1 MKLISVKGRNIGLL
15 KGEFE
20 FNFDDSLTVITGPIG
35 CGKSTILTLIR
46 ASLTNSFPGNA
57 GSWASWG
64 VMPQEACYFVVTWR
78 VGNNVLHIAKCVA
91 GEKQFATLN
100 IPRLL
105 IEADSGE
112 VETITSSKEALEKT
126 LGLITVPANIIDGHL
141 IVDQDSITAPV
152 ASTPARFKEIIHT
165 LTRTNELEV
174 LRGRVRDIL
183 MSVVVPDVQPELDAA
198 QIECNVQLG
207 EVNKNV
213 ELIEKLLKDA
223 TAINVEET
231 HYKLDTLEL
240 VKRNTEK
247 RKLLND
253 EVVIATAAL
262 EQLTK
267 AVLKDQM
274 LAIALEE
281 NIKTLEP
288 EIAGAK
294 TLVYSADSI
303 IKDNLRLA
311 KLRQQVKETTLAL
324 NQFTDNPLQS
334 PESEQPTEADLKE
347 LEESLNNVKQELHV
361 LKKRLELAL
370 AGNCPECGTSTCIC
384 PKDLAAMNS
393 EIAKLDLLKAEYS
406 SLLVKAKN
414 GIVSWTKYE
423 TEAKNWVHSVTAL
436 SSKLDA
442 FAVEL
447 ELLKDTPYLD
457 EAIKQNSV
465 KMLESYEASTNY
477 MLRVK
482 NDVAAKTGHL
492 ENQKIH
498 VATKQAA
505 LAEIPPA
512 VFDPNEHAKCTKLL
526 DDHLAIRMQL
536 AATEGALT
544 VAHKGLTRA
553 NERLVT
559 QTQRKATI
567 KPIESLRTILN
578 LASSVLVKDGLPKLL
593 SLQYMGK
600 LNERIKFYLNMI
612 NADFSAYIDENLE
625 FMAKKADG
633 LVHRTGRLSGGQKQQ
648 ASVAYLLAVN
658 DVFAST
664 LGVLA
669 LDEPSGAMQEGNSQE
684 LAEAFSYLAKVG
696 QQTGRQFII
705 ITHSAA
711 LAAYGC
717 TKIELQGN

>member
-334 PESEQPTEADLKE
+334 PELEQPTEADLKE

-393 EIAKLDLLKAEYS
+393 EIAKLDLLKAEYN

-465 KMLESYEASTNY
+465 KMLESYEASNNY

-567 KPIESLRTILN
+567 KPIESLRAILN

>member
-1 MKLISVKGRNIGLL
+1 MKLLSLKGKNIGLL

-267 AVLKDQM
+267 AVLKDQL
-274 LAIALEE
+274 LAVALEE

-334 PESEQPTEADLKE
+334 PELEQPTEADLKE

-393 EIAKLDLLKAEYS
+393 EVTKLDLLKVEYS

-414 GIVSWTKYE
+414 EIINWAKYE

-457 EAIKQNSV
+457 EAIKQKNV

-492 ENQKIH
+492 ENQKTH

-567 KPIESLRTILN
+567 KPIESLRAILN

>member
-1 MKLISVKGRNIGLL
+1 M
-15 KGEFE
+15 
-20 FNFDDSLTVITGPIG
+20 
-35 CGKSTILTLIR
+35 
-46 ASLTNSFPGNA
+46 
-57 GSWASWG
+57 
-64 VMPQEACYFVVTWR
+64 
-78 VGNNVLHIAKCVA
+78 
-91 GEKQFATLN
+91 
-100 IPRLL
+100 
-105 IEADSGE
+105 
-112 VETITSSKEALEKT
+112 
-126 LGLITVPANIIDGHL
+126 
-141 IVDQDSITAPV
+141 
-152 ASTPARFKEIIHT
+152 
-165 LTRTNELEV
+165 
-174 LRGRVRDIL
+174 
-183 MSVVVPDVQPELDAA
+183 
-198 QIECNVQLG
+198 
-207 EVNKNV
+207 
-213 ELIEKLLKDA
+213 
-223 TAINVEET
+223 
-231 HYKLDTLEL
+231 
-240 VKRNTEK
+240 
-247 RKLLND
+247 
-253 EVVIATAAL
+253 VIATAAL

-334 PESEQPTEADLKE
+334 PELEQPTEADLKE

>member
-262 EQLTK
+262 EQLIK

-334 PESEQPTEADLKE
+334 PELEQPTEADLKE